1 MSGTLRLRGSTS
13 GYSELQAP
21 AVAADQTFILPTA
34 GGTLL
39 TTDSPISKLTLE
51 LGSASQPSLTF
62 EGDTDTGLYSSGTNT
77 LNLVTGGNNRL
88 NIDSAGNVGIGSGN
102 LFIGGTDAATA
113 DIALNADGTATFVG
127 RVRVGDYD
135 NNNGA
140 NINVKGAITLKKTDS
155 TDAQIVGQLSGT
167 ETFKVLSN
175 GSAEFK
181 DGSSIFAGVNGG
193 SAVFY
198 GGDSNT
204 TSQSNSKFRI
214 NSNGSAT
221 FADTVDSSKF
231 FRSTRT
237 ASSGGELFFQGKVGS
252 DTNCSIAANG
262 SATFAGKVE
271 AGDGTNSAGGIIA
284 RENNSNSTTAAVIA
298 RNYAASGKVFSGRS
312 STGGET
318 SFIKEDG
325 DATFGTG
332 QFTQPASDQSGGAAL
347 KATGTAYGTNKA
359 IHAYI
364 NSSNSA
370 RSLIFAENANGTVL
384 NVQADGNVGIG
395 NSNPAAKLVIGSSSG
410 LEARVLHNSNG
421 TTVLRR
427 DGAIS
432 YLLSESGNPANRELV
447 LGGQSSAGGTILE
460 HMRIDSSGKLL
471 VGTSGARANF
481 FHSIVSPHI
490 QQEGNGDFDRQASIT
505 SSSSTSHFGASF
517 ILAHQKSGTIGGNT
531 ACANQDVSGL
541 LSFQANDGTHFLEH
555 ARIQAFVDGNSG
567 ANDMPGGL
575 QFYTATDG
583 AQSVTER
590 MLLRANGL
598 IQIPSVYTS
607 TTSSAAN
614 VSVNST
620 GFLQRSTS
628 SAKYKTNIETLENSY
643 SDALLNCRPVW
654 YQSTCETDNSDWGWW
669 GFIAEEVA
677 KIDPRLVQ
685 WKTTEISHDED
696 GRIIEAPCDPEP
708 EGVQYDR
715 FVPHLLNLIKRQQTA
730 IETLEAK
737 VAALEAN

>member
-359 IHAYI
+359 I
-364 NSSNSA
+364 
-370 RSLIFAENANGTVL
+370 
-384 NVQADGNVGIG
+384 
-395 NSNPAAKLVIGSSSG
+395 
-410 LEARVLHNSNG
+410 
-421 TTVLRR
+421 
-427 DGAIS
+427 
-432 YLLSESGNPANRELV
+432 
-447 LGGQSSAGGTILE
+447 
-460 HMRIDSSGKLL
+460 
-471 VGTSGARANF
+471 
-481 FHSIVSPHI
+481 
-490 QQEGNGDFDRQASIT
+490 
-505 SSSSTSHFGASF
+505 
-517 ILAHQKSGTIGGNT
+517 
-531 ACANQDVSGL
+531 
-541 LSFQANDGTHFLEH
+541 
-555 ARIQAFVDGNSG
+555 
-567 ANDMPGGL
+567 
-575 QFYTATDG
+575 
-583 AQSVTER
+583 
-590 MLLRANGL
+590 ML
-598 IQIPSVYTS
+598 T
-607 TTSSAAN
+607 
-614 VSVNST
+614 
-620 GFLQRSTS
+620 
-628 SAKYKTNIETLENSY
+628 
-643 SDALLNCRPVW
+643 
-654 YQSTCETDNSDWGWW
+654 
-669 GFIAEEVA
+669 
-677 KIDPRLVQ
+677 
-685 WKTTEISHDED
+685 
-696 GRIIEAPCDPEP
+696 
-708 EGVQYDR
+708 
-715 FVPHLLNLIKRQQTA
+715 
-730 IETLEAK
+730 
-737 VAALEAN
+737 

>member
-221 FADTVDSSKF
+221 FASDLTINSYSSGGVGNGLKLFSAGKININASGTKAIDIYDSGVGGSKITLNADGSATFADIVDSSKF

-262 SATFAGKVE
+262 SA
-271 AGDGTNSAGGIIA
+271 
-284 RENNSNSTTAAVIA
+284 
-298 RNYAASGKVFSGRS
+298 YFS
-312 STGGET
+312 
-318 SFIKEDG
+318 
-325 DATFGTG
+325 
-332 QFTQPASDQSGGAAL
+332 
-347 KATGTAYGTNKA
+347 
-359 IHAYI
+359 
-364 NSSNSA
+364 
-370 RSLIFAENANGTVL
+370 
-384 NVQADGNVGIG
+384 GNVGIG
-395 NSNPAAKLVIGSSSG
+395 RTSPGEKLDILSTSGNCLIKMQAPVGSVSGFNAIGSNELAFQTG
-410 LEARVLHNSNG
+410 F
-421 TTVLRR
+421 
-427 DGAIS
+427 
-432 YLLSESGNPANRELV
+432 SEK
-447 LGGQSSAGGTILE
+447 
-460 HMRIDSSGKLL
+460 MRIDSSGRLL

-598 IQIPSVYTS
+598 LQVPSVYTS